1 MKQMCRLSLLF
12 FGLLASVSSGQQ
24 SESGG
29 FKEYAPSPDL
39 LRPSSNQFPAAA
51 VTVLEQADQL
61 ELLSLHPRFET
72 HPTGKTFHGYRI
84 LSRTRIK
91 DAKTRQKLIASL
103 LQGMRENQG
112 TIAACF
118 NPRHGIHATH
128 KGKRADLVICFECL
142 QVQLF
147 GDTTGEFL
155 ISRSPQ
161 PVFDGVLQSGGSGG
175 EKDR

>member
-1 MKQMCRLSLLF
+1 MKRGCRLSLLL
-12 FGLLASVSSGQQ
+12 FGQFALAFCGQQ

-29 FKEYAPSPDL
+29 LKEYAPSPDL
-39 LRPSSNQFPAAA
+39 LRPLRNELPAAA

-61 ELLSLHPRFET
+61 ELLALHPRFEAQ
-72 HPTGKTFHGYRI
+72 PTGKTFHGYRI
-84 LSRTRIK
+84 LNKTIVK
-91 DAKTRQKLIASL
+91 DAKTRQMLIASL
-103 LQGMRENQG
+103 LQGIRENQG
-112 TIAACF
+112 AIAACF
-118 NPRHGIHATH
+118 NPRHGIHAIH

-175 EKDR
+175 KKDR